1 MENTNESVIPIDDRE
16 VKKPNSKLPSSDK
29 LETLKSKAK
38 ETTPKNKQKEQETS
52 ALTSIPINDT
62 SVVQTIKNER
72 EDVNVLSTI
81 QKPQE
86 SILPPVQIIDTNVP
100 QASNVQTSKS
110 IQSTQTDY
118 TDIVKLLSLDDIFI
132 NLNLVSKIEVGDKL
146 YVSDKYIN
154 IDTSYVQSIARW
166 YYGVDRRSTI
176 NFVRLIIAKSFEFCD
191 SLLNSDSKML
201 FRLSNDLKNSISGL
215 EKLKQTYF
223 ADKLVQAEID
233 VIIESIRAKIES
245 TLITH

>member
-1 MENTNESVIPIDDRE
+1 MENTNESVIPVDDKE
-16 VKKPNSKLPSSDK
+16 VKKSNNKLPSSDK
-29 LETLKSKAK
+29 LDKSDKSETLRSKAK

-52 ALTSIPINDT
+52 ALTSIPIND
-62 SVVQTIKNER
+62 R
-72 EDVNVLSTI
+72 EDTNVISI
-81 QKPQE
+81 IKKEQE
-86 SILPPVQIIDTNVP
+86 SILPPVQIIDTNNSEV
-100 QASNVQTSKS
+100 NNEQTSKS
-110 IQSTQTDY
+110 IQPTQTDY
-118 TDIVKLLSLDDIFI
+118 TGIVKLLSLDDIFI
-132 NLNLVSKIEVGDKL
+132 NLNLISKIEVGDKL
-146 YVSDKYIN
+146 YVNDKYIN
-154 IDTSYVQSIARW
+154 IDTSYVQSIIRW

-176 NFVRLIIAKSFEFCD
+176 KFVRLIIAKSFEFCD
-191 SLLNSDSKML
+191 SLLNTDTKML